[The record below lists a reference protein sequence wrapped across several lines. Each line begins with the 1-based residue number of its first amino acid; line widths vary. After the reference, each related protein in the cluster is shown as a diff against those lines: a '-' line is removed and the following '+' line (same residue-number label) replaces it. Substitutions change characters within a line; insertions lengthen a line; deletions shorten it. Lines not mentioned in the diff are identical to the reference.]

1 MALPASGQL
10 SLQDIATEFGGT
22 TPHAISEYYSA
33 AAGIPASG
41 EITISDFYG
50 ASASPTPPPG
60 PPSSVSAS
68 LMSRSG
74 QYSTTA
80 WEGPITIDLAPYI
93 GQTGRLAFWYETTT
107 SFTADV
113 QLDAIDLNNTQYN
126 FESTSEGWIT
136 TTTDRNTTSATVAHV
151 EANLATAVTVP
162 TGTTAGRWL
171 RDSGGTPSSG
181 TGLTGAAVGSW
192 YIYAEASVS
201 HPYSFWLF
209 SPEVT
214 LTTGTCSLY
223 MARYG
228 ATMGTINAYWYDT
241 AQTYSIIYGQTDNK
255 AFPVHSSTS
264 ISATANLGT
273 AYGDREIWI
282 AITTM
287 NSGSTAGS
295 AVSSVTV
302 GGNAA
307 SIEYEHVAGSYTN
320 SICVAFARY
329 IDNGALGAS
338 ATIAVTFA
346 NSRVHSGFVVYSSN
360 ATRTII
366 GTHGADASAGGT
378 PTAGSIA
385 TTTSG
390 WAIYAGMK
398 QNSTSATVNYFN
410 NDFSFDAGSNEWMTV
425 GYVSQTDGSSL
436 TVENMTGTTTG
447 ATSFAA
453 ISVS

>member
-10 SLQDIATEFGGT
+10 SLQDIATEFGGS
-22 TPHAISEYYSA
+22 TPHQLSEYYSA

-50 ASASPTPPPG
+50 ASAAPPG
-60 PPSSVSAS
+60 PPASVSS
-68 LMSRSG
+68 YLFTISG
-74 QYSTTA
+74 QGSTTA
-80 WEGPITIDLAPYI
+80 WQGPYTLSLAPYI
-93 GQTGRLAFWYETTT
+93 GQTGRLVFFYKTTT
-107 SFTADV
+107 SFTADM
-113 QLDAIDLNNTQYN
+113 QLDYLTLNGTTYSW
-126 FESTSEGWIT
+126 ESSNDGWLT
-136 TTTDRNTTSATVAHV
+136 TTINRNITGNPTLAQVESGLASTVA
-151 EANLATAVTVP
+151 VP

-171 RDSGGTPSSG
+171 RDSGGTPSGS
-181 TGLTGAAVGSW
+181 TGLTTAYNGS
-192 YIYAEASVS
+192 YYLYAEASVS
-201 HPYSFWLF
+201 HPYSFLLY
-209 SPEVT
+209 SPEITISSAPVSFY
-214 LTTGTCSLY
+214 LG
-223 MARYG
+223 RYG
-228 ATMGTINAYWYDT
+228 ATMGTLAAYWYDT

-255 AFPVHSSTS
+255 AFPGHSSTS

-329 IDNGALGAS
+329 VDNGALGAS

-360 ATRTII
+360 ATRTTID
-366 GTHGADASAGGT
+366 TYGANASGGAT